1 MGTKDNKPE
10 RDTTS
15 TKLTKE
21 QRLAQAREYAAQ
33 FKFDTL
39 SEEDLIRLRRN
50 AYRYAI

>member
-1 MGTKDNKPE
+1 MGTTDNKLTPTE
-10 RDTTS
+10 P

-21 QRLAQAREYAAQ
+21 QRLTQAREYARQ

-50 AYRYAI
+50 AYKYAI

>member
-1 MGTKDNKPE
+1 MGTTDKDKAGA
-10 RDTTS
+10 TAA

-21 QRLAQAREYAAQ
+21 ERLAQAREYAKQ

-50 AYRYAI
+50 AYKYAI

>member
-1 MGTKDNKPE
+1 MGTTDKDKANS
-10 RDTTS
+10 TVA

-21 QRLAQAREYAAQ
+21 ERLAQAREYAKQ

-50 AYRYAI
+50 AYKYAI